1 MDKEYIVPNKNDQ
14 SAAISDDIIAMSF
27 EDALSA
33 LEEIVKNLES
43 GQVSLEESIDIYTR
57 GTQLRQHCD
66 NKLKDASARI
76 EKITISQNGTLGL
89 SALDGE

>member
-1 MDKEYIVPNKNDQ
+1 MSGEANTIPDN
-14 SAAISDDIIAMSF
+14 IAGMNF

-43 GQVSLEESIDIYTR
+43 GQVSLEQSIDIYTR

-66 NKLKDASARI
+66 NKLKDATARI
-76 EKITISQNGTLGL
+76 EKITKAQDGTL
-89 SALDGE
+89 AITDLDAG